1 MVQLFRSWRL
11 WCMILTTAATAC
23 FVAGLAL
30 PFVQVAPGE
39 KLGPIEGL
47 VVWFLSDDQTYS
59 LLGSIDAIWREHT
72 FLGGVAFAFSIL
84 LPTLKLLVLTLSA
97 LRLKDMRRIAFYRA
111 WAERMGPWSMLEVFL
126 VAFSLLLTKSLPFG
140 TAIHPLEG
148 FYFFWASIILSLI
161 AALTLPRHDPSQ
173 VAADSTAIGGE
184 LAASAE

>member
-1 MVQLFRSWRL
+1 MQAILRNWRV
-11 WCMILTTAATAC
+11 WCMLFTTAAAVC

-30 PFVQVAPGE
+30 PFVQVSPGE

-47 VVWFLSDDQTYS
+47 VVWFISDDNTYS
-59 LLGSIDAIWREHT
+59 LMGSITAIWHEHT
-72 FLGGVAFAFSIL
+72 FLGAIAFAFSIM

-97 LRLKDMRRIAFYRA
+97 LRLSDMRRIAFYRA

-161 AALTLPRHDPSQ
+161 AALTLPRGDR
-173 VAADSTAIGGE
+173 VAVADSSPQ
-184 LAASAE
+184 LAPSTE